1 MPDQAGLLRR
11 ESRSD
16 LSDRSAGDARGYAV
30 AKSSRHPGR
39 RCRVMRIFGFGSLR
53 RQPNPDTCTVKI
65 LIADSIPS
73 FVTRMFTELETSE
86 HAVDRVFSGRAALQ
100 FLITRS
106 FNVLVLAPRLPRLD
120 AQGVCRRLREELRD
134 NTPVVIF
141 EETESLADT
150 LAAFRVGADD
160 VVRAHIDSQELEARL
175 RALVRRRDGRVSAAT
190 LRVGDLTLRLRI

>member
-1 MPDQAGLLRR
+1 
-11 ESRSD
+11 
-16 LSDRSAGDARGYAV
+16 
-30 AKSSRHPGR
+30 
-39 RCRVMRIFGFGSLR
+39 MRIFGFGSLR